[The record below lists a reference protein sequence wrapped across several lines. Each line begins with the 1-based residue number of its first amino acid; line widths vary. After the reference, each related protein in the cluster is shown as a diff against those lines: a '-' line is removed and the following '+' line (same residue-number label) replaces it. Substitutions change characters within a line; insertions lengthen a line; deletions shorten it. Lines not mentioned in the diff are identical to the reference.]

1 MRFIQPEMTGCLAAL
16 HGLGF
21 RPNWE
26 LPKSFFFDKIVS
38 ESTAPLK
45 LLYLCHG

>member
-1 MRFIQPEMTGCLAAL
+1 MRFLQPEMARFLAAL

-21 RPNWE
+21 RPNRE
-26 LPKSFFFDKIVS
+26 LSESFLFGKIVP